1 MFQAVI
7 VAVKWAVVIYVM
19 EIVASHVVVGVE
31 VDVVDH
37 VLVSVECPVQEP
49 VSEQRVVV
57 HVLPCVRLDVDQ
69 AVEAISAAPRAAPP
83 VI

>member
-37 VLVSVECPVQEP
+37 VRGVDIHVMDL

-57 HVLPCVRLDVDQ
+57 HALPCVRLDVDQ

>member
-1 MFQAVI
+1 VDFTALVF
-7 VAVKWAVVIYVM
+7 AKG
-19 EIVASHVVVGVE
+19 HVVVDVQ
-31 VDVVDH
+31 VDVVPH
-37 VLVSVECPVQEP
+37 VLAVVDFRVQVR

-57 HVLPCVRLDVDQ
+57 HALPCAQSAVDQ